1 MSRTLTAADRSA
13 LIRLASALP
22 TGSEERRAILAGLS
36 NKTASRSNWVYIFG
50 EARQQFI
57 REVAFAAEQALLSMY
72 RNDIKDSKVEGRMT
86 MIKLHK
92 GPSNWHEFRWDFDG
106 AGPRAYDREAN
117 QMVLIY
123 AAPGVGSGSSE
134 IIKNLNPWQEASGV
148 ADEGLRGWKRR
159 GFRDL
164 NGNPIIL

>member
-1 MSRTLTAADRSA
+1 M
-13 LIRLASALP
+13 P
-22 TGSEERRAILAGLS
+22 VGSEERRAILAGLS
-36 NKTASRSNWVYIFG
+36 NKTASTTNWADLFRD
-50 EARQQFI
+50 ARQRFL
-57 REVAFAAEQALLSMY
+57 REVAFSAERELLAMY
-72 RNDIKDSKVEGRMT
+72 RNDIKDSKVEGMTT

-92 GPSNWHEFRWDFDG
+92 QPMSWHEFRWDFDG
-106 AGPRAYDREAN
+106 DSEVN

-123 AAPGVGSGSSE
+123 AAPGVGSGSSQ